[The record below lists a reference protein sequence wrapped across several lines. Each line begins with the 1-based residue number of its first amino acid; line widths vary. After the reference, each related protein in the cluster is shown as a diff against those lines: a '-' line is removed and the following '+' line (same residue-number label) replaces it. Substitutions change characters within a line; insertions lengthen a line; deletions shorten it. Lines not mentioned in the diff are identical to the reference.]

1 MPISGPITVAGGGY
15 CSLSSP
21 GSLFTTRVN
30 GEQDV
35 PHPWKRV
42 SMNWFPVTEGV
53 RGRAGQEYMT
63 VDVHTNWF
71 AFTSVYCACVLKDLG
86 LVNVYIFSPFVCTL
100 KITMGN
106 ICYLPMIYFSSK
118 PLFYICFP
126 IWILQQ
132 PYHYCHCIDQD
143 TEFQRSW
150 LAQGYTESNVCYK
163 RIYPTYC

>member
-42 SMNWFPVTEGV
+42 SINWFPVTEGV

-63 VDVHTNWF
+63 VDVHTN
-71 AFTSVYCACVLKDLG
+71 
-86 LVNVYIFSPFVCTL
+86 
-100 KITMGN
+100 
-106 ICYLPMIYFSSK
+106 
-118 PLFYICFP
+118 
-126 IWILQQ
+126 
-132 PYHYCHCIDQD
+132 
-143 TEFQRSW
+143 
-150 LAQGYTESNVCYK
+150 
-163 RIYPTYC
+163 